1 MPFWLLPLV
10 ILGGLALLFGV
21 FFVLGRFRGGRYL
34 RPIVQVLLKA
44 PLLGKGLQRMSR
56 AALERSN
63 PELAS
68 AIRKMER
75 AGVQR
80 DPRRA
85 QQALANLSAPE
96 REAFL
101 KAAGDELQQQGAP
114 EPVNRAQR
122 RQLEKQRKRR

>member
-1 MPFWLLPLV
+1 MPLWLLPFV
-10 ILGGLALLFGV
+10 IIGALLLLFGV

-34 RPIVQVLLKA
+34 RPIVQFLLKA
-44 PLLGKGLQRMSR
+44 PLIGKFLQRMSR

-75 AGVQR
+75 AGAQR

-85 QQALANLSAPE
+85 QQALSSLSPAE
-96 REAFL
+96 REAFM
-101 KAAGDELQQQGAP
+101 KAAGEELQQQGPA
-114 EPVNRAQR
+114 PVNRAQR
-122 RQLEKQRKRR
+122 RQLDKQRNKRR